1 MSAHASSKSTVQHK
15 SGFDRWK
22 DTIDTALTDRRWHE
36 YDCDIQQVVD
46 EFNRYLAD
54 TAGFRA
60 LDWRIVKAMIWT
72 ETGGPKNPAWRS
84 NPMQIGNPG
93 DPGLR
98 ALLFGDEGGDLVLPP
113 EMKKRLIGTN
123 IRGNPAMNMRAGVG
137 YLLMRLAHYRIGTV
151 QDPSDSNVYTLEV
164 RRGDSYA
171 TLARANGTTVDT
183 LKRLN
188 HGAAPLG
195 PGQTLRYQKASV
207 GKKIASWDLPT
218 SQRIAI
224 RYNVGDKEYSTKLD
238 YCLTVIRKSIS
249 ESVACAA

>member
-1 MSAHASSKSTVQHK
+1 MPAHAASKTTTQQK
-15 SGFDRWK
+15 TGFDRWK

-46 EFNRYLAD
+46 EFNRHLAG

-72 ETGGPKNPAWRS
+72 ETGGPTNPAWRS

-98 ALLFGDEGGDLVLPP
+98 ALLFGSEGGDLVLPP
-113 EMKKRLIGTN
+113 EIKKRLIGTT
-123 IRGNPAMNMRAGVG
+123 IRGNPVMNMRAGVG

-151 QDPSDSNVYTLEV
+151 HDQSDSNIYTLEV

-171 TLARANGTTVDT
+171 TLARAHGTTVDT
-183 LKRLN
+183 LKSLN
-188 HGAAPLG
+188 RSAAPLG
-195 PGQTLRYQKASV
+195 PGQILRYQKASV
-207 GKKIASWDLPT
+207 GKVISSWDLPT

-224 RYNVGDKEYSTKLD
+224 RYNVGDKEYFKKLD
-238 YCLTVIRKSIS
+238 YCLAVGGKTIAGSA
-249 ESVACAA
+249 ACAA